1 MVIIV
6 ALTSLQAARAQMAVS
21 LGFHI
26 VFAALAVGL
35 PAMLLFA
42 EYRANRTGDA
52 VWMALCRRWARA
64 LGILVAV
71 GGGSGTVLSFALGLF
86 RTGLLGPRGGALG
99 LP

>member
-1 MVIIV
+1 MPVMVIIV

-42 EYRANRTGDA
+42 E
-52 VWMALCRRWARA
+52 
-64 LGILVAV
+64 
-71 GGGSGTVLSFALGLF
+71 
-86 RTGLLGPRGGALG
+86 
-99 LP
+99 